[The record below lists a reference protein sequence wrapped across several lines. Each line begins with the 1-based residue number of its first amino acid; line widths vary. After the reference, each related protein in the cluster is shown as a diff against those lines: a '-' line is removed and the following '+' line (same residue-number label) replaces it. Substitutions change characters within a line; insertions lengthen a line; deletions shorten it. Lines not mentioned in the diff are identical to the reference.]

1 MVWTLPGLCFTA
13 HTEIKNPREEWTKK
27 KHLKNQLERHVKVN
41 CFFIITMIIITIQVF
56 MSRLLALASEVQML
70 ITGILFFLLVSEL
83 ISPQLP
89 SEHGP
94 STMSLLHLILTWA
107 NPNLGF
113 FFFFGFLF
121 SVCPG
126 HSIFFVIK
134 CYKWLSFLG
143 KKKIANPFLWSLD
156 WDV

>member
-1 MVWTLPGLCFTA
+1 
-13 HTEIKNPREEWTKK
+13 
-27 KHLKNQLERHVKVN
+27 
-41 CFFIITMIIITIQVF
+41 

-94 STMSLLHLILTWA
+94 STMSLLHLILTRA

-113 FFFFGFLF
+113 FFFLASSFPF
-121 SVCPG
+121 
-126 HSIFFVIK
+126 
-134 CYKWLSFLG
+134 FLG
-143 KKKIANPFLWSLD
+143 FPFFFSLSATND
-156 WDV
+156 CHF

>member
-1 MVWTLPGLCFTA
+1 
-13 HTEIKNPREEWTKK
+13 
-27 KHLKNQLERHVKVN
+27 
-41 CFFIITMIIITIQVF
+41 

-107 NPNLGF
+107 NPNLG
-113 FFFFGFLF
+113 
-121 SVCPG
+121 
-126 HSIFFVIK
+126 
-134 CYKWLSFLG
+134 
-143 KKKIANPFLWSLD
+143 
-156 WDV
+156 